1 MILEPESIEIIGNLQ
16 GVSASLAL
24 LHCFLSGDT
33 DTLSPDILIDFIW
46 GLYLQADHTTDRLER
61 YLMNLPEGGTQTIY
75 ML

>member
-16 GVSASLAL
+16 GVSASLSL

-33 DTLSPDILIDFIW
+33 DILSPDIMIDFIW
-46 GLYLQADHTTDRLER
+46 GLYLQVDHTTDRLER
-61 YLMNLPEGGTQTIY
+61 YLMNLPEGGAQTIY